1 MDNER
6 REFGMSA
13 KEMMEKIIE
22 EMGEFKYND
31 FWQDKYEQLKVA
43 VAAMDVDSC
52 IEILNDWK

>member
-22 EMGEFKYND
+22 EERRILTDFDEIIQHALADND
-31 FWQDKYEQLKVA
+31 
-43 VAAMDVDSC
+43 
-52 IEILNDWK
+52 